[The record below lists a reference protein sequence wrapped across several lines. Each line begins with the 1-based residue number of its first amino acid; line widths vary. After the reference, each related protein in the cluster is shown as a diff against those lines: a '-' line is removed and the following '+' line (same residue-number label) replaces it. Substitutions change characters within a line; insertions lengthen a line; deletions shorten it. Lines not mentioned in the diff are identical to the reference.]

1 MARGSELIRLSA
13 REVVRLLAAREVS
26 PLELIDAALERI
38 EEVEPAVNALPTICA
53 DRARDNARRLTDL
66 GDGEKRGR
74 LHGLPVAIKD
84 LMDVEGVRTTLGS
97 PIHADR
103 IPTSS
108 HPLVER
114 IEGRGGI
121 VLAKS
126 NTPEFGAGGNTFN
139 EVFGQTLN
147 PWNLSLTCGGS
158 SGGSAVALATG
169 EIWLA
174 HGSDHGG
181 SLRKPA
187 AFCSVVGLRPSPGRV
202 TRGTVSNLFSPSSV
216 EGPMA
221 RDVGDLALFLDT
233 MAGVDPMDPLTRRAP
248 DVSFIK
254 SVELAKAGHAESRPL
269 RVAWTADLGGAA
281 AVDREVREICEAAA
295 RKFEGIGVEVVEA
308 CPDPGKI
315 DEAFQILRAMIFV
328 VNREADLE
336 NHRDQL
342 KQDIIWNTEK
352 GLRLTPTEIAWAER
366 ERAAFYGRMAAFMET
381 YDLLLLPCTPVP
393 PFDVNLRY
401 PPVIDGQAVDNYIAG
416 SLITSA
422 ITLSGAPALS
432 LPAGFTGDGRPV
444 GLQMVGKP
452 YGEADLLA
460 AAALLEQETG
470 LAGLMPIDPKPGTV
484 PPAV

>member
-1 MARGSELIRLSA
+1 MPGLNELIRLSA
-13 REVVRLLAAREVS
+13 REAVRLLAARQVS

-38 EEVEPAVNALPTICA
+38 AEVEPAVNALPTLCA
-53 DRARDNARRLTDL
+53 ERARENARGLTDQVD
-66 GDGEKRGR
+66 GDRRGR

-84 LMDVEGVRTTLGS
+84 LMDVAGVRTTRGS
-97 PIHADR
+97 PIHANR
-103 IPTSS
+103 VPNTS

-114 IEGRGGI
+114 IESRGGI

-139 EVFGQTLN
+139 EVFGRTLN
-147 PWNLSLTCGGS
+147 PWNTSLTCGGS

-233 MAGVDPMDPLTRRAP
+233 MAGVDPRDPLTRHAP
-248 DVSFIK
+248 DEPF
-254 SVELAKAGHAESRPL
+254 LAAVDQALAGDKGRRPK
-269 RVAWTADLGGAA
+269 RVAWTGNLGGAA
-281 AVDREVREICEAAA
+281 AVDREVREICEVAA
-295 RKFEGIGVEVVEA
+295 RKFEKIGVEVVEA
-308 CPDPGKI
+308 CPDPGRI

-328 VNREADLE
+328 VNRERDLQE
-336 NHRDQL
+336 NRDLL

-352 GLRLTPTEIAWAER
+352 GLCLTPSEIAWAER
-366 ERAAFYGRMAAFMET
+366 ERAAFYGRMAAFMEDH
-381 YDLLLLPCTPVP
+381 DLLLLPCTPVP

-401 PPVIDGQAVDNYIAG
+401 PPVIDGQPVDNYIAG

-422 ITLSGAPALS
+422 ITLSACPALS

-444 GLQMVGKP
+444 GLQMVGRP

-470 LAGLMPIDPKPGTV
+470 LAGLVPIDPKVGTV
-484 PPAV
+484 PPGA

>member
-1 MARGSELIRLSA
+1 MGDHRELTALSA
-13 REVVRLLAAREVS
+13 REAVRRLAAREIS
-26 PLELIDAALERI
+26 ALELIDAALERI
-38 EEVEPAVNALPTICA
+38 AEVEPAINALPTVCA
-53 DRARDNARRLTDL
+53 ERARDHARRLTDL
-66 GDGEKRGR
+66 RDGDKRGR

-84 LMDVEGVRTTLGS
+84 LMDVAGVRTTFGS

-103 IPTSS
+103 VPSTS

-139 EVFGQTLN
+139 EVFGRTLN
-147 PWNLSLTCGGS
+147 PWNTSLTPGGS
-158 SGGSAVALATG
+158 SGGAAAALATG

-202 TRGTVSNLFSPSSV
+202 TRGTAANLHSPSSV

-233 MAGVDPMDPLTRRAP
+233 MAGVDPRDPLTRRAP
-248 DVSFIK
+248 DEPFLQAVERALAGDA
-254 SVELAKAGHAESRPL
+254 SVRPK

-295 RKFEGIGVEVVEA
+295 RKFEKIGVEVVEA
-308 CPDPGKI
+308 CPDPGRI
-315 DEAFQILRAMIFV
+315 DEAFQTLRALIFV

-336 NHRDQL
+336 NHRDKL
-342 KQDIIWNTEK
+342 KADIIWNTEK
-352 GLRLTPTEIAWAER
+352 GLALTASEIAWAER
-366 ERAAFYGRMAAFMET
+366 ERSAFYGRMAAFFENH
-381 YDLLLLPCTPVP
+381 DLLLLPCTPVP
-393 PFDVNLRY
+393 PFDVTLRY

-422 ITLSGAPALS
+422 ITLSGSPALS

-444 GLQMVGKP
+444 GLQMVGRP
-452 YGEADLLA
+452 FGEAALLA

-470 LAGLMPIDPKPGTV
+470 LAGLVPIDPREGTV
-484 PPAV
+484 PPAA